1 MEKKNKKSKTKEDI
15 VVNQDNIKES
25 LSKTKSKLKVVAD
38 KQANNR
44 HKPKTEHLSSW
55 MYKAGQSGNPNGRP
69 KGKSLKEYTRD
80 MLAKMTDEERERFM
94 EGLPKETIWK
104 MAEGNPEQSNKLSGP
119 NGEPLFN
126 DEHKTKARG
135 AIKKYLDRA
144 NTRKGR

>member
-1 MEKKNKKSKTKEDI
+1 MKKTKQSKTDGDLI
-15 VVNQDNIKES
+15 VNRDNIKKV
-25 LSKTKSKLKVVAD
+25 LSDVKKKMKNAD
-38 KQANNR
+38 NQHRNSIKKQR
-44 HKPKTEHLSSW
+44 SW
-55 MYKAGQSGNPNGRP
+55 LAPYCYKAGQSGNPNGRP

-80 MLAKMTDEERERFM
+80 MLAAMTDEEREEFM

-104 MAEGNPEQSNKLSGP
+104 MAEGNPDQNNKLSGP